1 MKYRLKT
8 VGTNRYKA
16 RWLLLGI
23 FAVGYGATFQAFGSN
38 SIEYFGFTVIS
49 ALACAMLLTA
59 LGPPLTFKLP
69 VWIVLAVFIVAYY
82 TKFYMM
88 VGYPNS
94 MPSELFKRMVWLIKS
109 PETLLNA
116 YATLTYA
123 FVTFCITSW
132 WLLVHTRFHLS
143 RFSRYEI
150 NYRSAL
156 VILIWVV
163 PLLMLVTT
171 AVMYV
176 TGIAKMAAESVYLP
190 YRLAGW
196 VFYIR
201 TTLIPA
207 LLLLLIWCSD
217 TMGNRKSMA
226 FGLLL
231 LFLHGLSDMLL
242 RSSRGSLLIMFLML
256 MMLFLITGKVTRHRL
271 RIFAAVLLTTT
282 ILWPIISIYRY
293 IRARNISISIS
304 DSLAASIERV
314 SSSNYS
320 AFGLETLGEGIKS
333 TLYRFVGID
342 SLLSIVSAEVGHLG
356 VKVFSTS
363 VSGYFKVEIMGYS
376 PDSIIG
382 LATSLPGWFYIAGG
396 DYAVVAGI
404 FCFVLASWI
413 VWYAL
418 SRSGIRSLPVAQT
431 VFLFWIFRISSAGV
445 LERLYLEALTIIGSI
460 AACEWIVR
468 VFGKKT
474 SVITKYKGQIGTTFL
489 LNREP

>member
-8 VGTNRYKA
+8 VGANSYKA

-156 VILIWVV
+156 VILTWVV

-196 VFYIR
+196 IFYIR

-242 RSSRGSLLIMFLML
+242 RSSRGSLLLMFMRLL
-256 MMLFLITGKVTRHRL
+256 LLFVVTRSITRHRI
-271 RIFAAVLLTTT
+271 RVFFVVLLLTML
-282 ILWPIISIYRY
+282 LWPLITVYRY
-293 IRARNISISIS
+293 IRAEQIDMTIGDALTESTRYIFSYGGIS
-304 DSLAASIERV
+304 V
-314 SSSNYS
+314 S
-320 AFGLETLGEGIKS
+320 ETLGETIKS
-333 TLYRFVGID
+333 FLFRFVGAE
-342 SLLSIVSAEVGHLG
+342 SLLPIVGSGIQPIG
-356 VKVFSTS
+356 KNVFSMS
-363 VSGYFKVEIMGYS
+363 VIKFVTVEVFGYS
-376 PDSIIG
+376 PDTPIG
-382 LATSLPGWFYIAGG
+382 VAPSLLGWFYIVGG
-396 DYAVVAGI
+396 NTLVVLGMLCFVVSSWVVWHVVSKSKLRCIPIAQAMLLLWFFSVASVGSLDKQYVAG
-404 FCFVLASWI
+404 LA
-413 VWYAL
+413 L
-418 SRSGIRSLPVAQT
+418 
-431 VFLFWIFRISSAGV
+431 
-445 LERLYLEALTIIGSI
+445 IGSI
-460 AACEWIVR
+460 AACEWIILTFAKRRPV
-468 VFGKKT
+468 K
-474 SVITKYKGQIGTTFL
+474 IIYKRQRRTTTL
-489 LNREP
+489 LDKAL